1 MRAEVRELLRRATAS
16 FEAGNYD
23 EAEQL
28 LLEVIQRTPL
38 YANIYN
44 MLGFIYSQQGS
55 PEKAV
60 EFFRKALT
68 VNPNYTE
75 ARLNLVITLA
85 EMGAYELAL
94 LEYGKAKQREEGG
107 GFSLGQGARNRLA
120 NAHADLGKVYHE
132 LGLYAEAVEEFQKA
146 LRFCPTYADILCRLG
161 ISLREKGA
169 YEEAIVAFRRALE
182 INPRY
187 VNAHAHLG
195 LTYLKQGAL
204 DSAIHAWERAL
215 EVDPDHPLAKVY
227 LRLAK
232 QTGSR

>member
-1 MRAEVRELLRRATAS
+1 MRPEIRELLRKATAS
-16 FEAGNYD
+16 FEAGSYD
-23 EAEQL
+23 EAEQI

-44 MLGFIYSQQGS
+44 MLGFIYSQQNS

-85 EMGAYELAL
+85 EMGAYELAS

-107 GFSLGQGARNRLA
+107 GFSLSQGVRNRLA

-132 LGLYAEAVEEFQKA
+132 LGLYDEAVQEFQKA
-146 LRFCPTYADILCRLG
+146 LRFCPTFADILCRLG
-161 ISLREKGA
+161 VSLREKGA
-169 YEEAIVAFRRALE
+169 YEEAATAFYRALE

-187 VNAHAHLG
+187 VDVYAHLG
-195 LTYLKQGAL
+195 LTYLKQGMME
-204 DSAIHAWERAL
+204 SAIHALERAL
-215 EVDPDHPLAKVY
+215 ELDADHSLAKVY

-232 QTGSR
+232 QKGSE